1 MVVNTEMR
9 HGTKEISKQKAHT
22 GYLPGEVVANSGYI
36 TADNT
41 TITKNYL
48 ILPNNSLD
56 TCELFNLIIL
66 SWDFP

>member
-41 TITKNYL
+41 TIIKLFDTTQQFIRYL
-48 ILPNNSLD
+48 
-56 TCELFNLIIL
+56 
-66 SWDFP
+66 